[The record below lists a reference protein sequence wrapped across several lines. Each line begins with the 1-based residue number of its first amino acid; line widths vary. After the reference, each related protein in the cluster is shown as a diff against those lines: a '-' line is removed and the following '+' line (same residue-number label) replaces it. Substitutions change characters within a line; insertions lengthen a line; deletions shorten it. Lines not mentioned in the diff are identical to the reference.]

1 MCGASGAA
9 CMMRPGVILQGQA
22 SHARYLAFRSARWP
36 VEWWSEQITRKATMA
51 LSVDLFFSSSRRNSE
66 AVKRKSLKDLEQSIR
81 RDSKR
86 NSVHPVLFIEGD
98 SKQKKLSLEDIRS
111 QTMSDT
117 WHQVYLRSTLQ
128 GGKFVDLEISDA
140 SNAVHY
146 SNASGVWFNR
156 FSFSISCHP
165 VLCHDNLCLLGC
177 SKPIAAMSS
186 KRIFQ
191 AALLVVCVFWCCL
204 GAACSYAM
212 ETNIRFRVSAL
223 RFTAIRKE
231 LLSASLSDDDEPHK
245 FGIQGSNRRCCSLE
259 FNWHF

>member
-1 MCGASGAA
+1 M
-9 CMMRPGVILQGQA
+9 
-22 SHARYLAFRSARWP
+22 
-36 VEWWSEQITRKATMA
+36 EWWSEQITRKATMA

-156 FSFSISCHP
+156 FSFSILCYP
-165 VLCHDNLCLLGC
+165 VLCHDNLCVC
-177 SKPIAAMSS
+177 
-186 KRIFQ
+186 
-191 AALLVVCVFWCCL
+191 LVV
-204 GAACSYAM
+204 
-212 ETNIRFRVSAL
+212 
-223 RFTAIRKE
+223 
-231 LLSASLSDDDEPHK
+231 ASLSLPCLRKEFFRQRSLLSVY
-245 FGIQGSNRRCCSLE
+245 FGAAWALLALMLWKQI
-259 FNWHF
+259 